1 MSTPL
6 FAPLFQYIEANLNK
20 KINIED
26 AARTIFLSPVHT
38 TRLFSFAY
46 GITPAEY
53 IRRRKLSESVHL
65 LQETDLTVLEIAIH
79 FGFSH
84 EQSYTRA
91 FFSEFGIT
99 PGKYRNEHRELP
111 ILLPILD
118 YGIPCGDN
126 SGCLFDPETVFL
138 PKIPLLGI
146 WHEIPYRNSAALA
159 PKAALSFWENG
170 RMQLP
175 GGESATVF
183 YGLTRHPAKDENDMM
198 PARYSR
204 YLTAIKADANHCA
217 AATDSFGGCPCIK
230 FRYIGRHHYRE
241 LSQKTA
247 QQMYR
252 AIRKHIYSSAAIP
265 SVDGS
270 MHLEKIDTSEYNGNY
285 CMMEWYAPIYV

>member
-159 PKAALSFWENG
+159 PKAALSFWEMG
-170 RMQLP
+170 IMQLP
-175 GGESATVF
+175 GG
-183 YGLTRHPAKDENDMM
+183 
-198 PARYSR
+198 
-204 YLTAIKADANHCA
+204 
-217 AATDSFGGCPCIK
+217 
-230 FRYIGRHHYRE
+230 
-241 LSQKTA
+241 
-247 QQMYR
+247 
-252 AIRKHIYSSAAIP
+252 
-265 SVDGS
+265 
-270 MHLEKIDTSEYNGNY
+270 
-285 CMMEWYAPIYV
+285 